1 MTISS
6 TITIID
12 TAQQLAAAG
21 RHTEV
26 IAYLGARDA
35 NEIEESPNL
44 ALLYGTAHAR
54 VGRHAEG
61 LRWLDLALDQARR
74 RQEQAVEGPALN
86 ARGAV
91 ALVSGRLDEAAD
103 YCTRALMVASRDGD
117 VGTAGRCSTNL
128 GIISHLRGRHA
139 EAIAA
144 WEIALA
150 AFDRAG
156 WRPGVAQ
163 CHHNLGLTYRD
174 QGALDRALT
183 EADWAVTEG
192 EASGDQTLWA
202 LALRGRAEIRVAQGE
217 IGLARRALDEIRAI
231 RSRVPDAADE
241 AEDQR
246 ALALVLAAE
255 GELVAAEHALRDVI
269 VRAEGHRRPQLLAEA
284 TRDLAIVLRRS
295 DRNAEAQAAARTAQ
309 AIFARLGAE
318 AEIRNLA
325 SQEWDG
331 DFGAELGRS
340 LAPLHAAQALADAG
354 DYTELVTYLGGRTQ
368 DELEQ
373 SPMLALLSGIGH
385 SRLGRLDV
393 GQQWAMVALSR
404 ARVLGDRTLEV
415 RGLNV
420 CGAIALER
428 GGISEATTFFT
439 RAQEE
444 AMQDN
449 DMATLGR
456 CANNLGIVANMQGD
470 YGRAVG
476 AYTRAIAAYQKA
488 RNDRGMAETQHNLGI
503 TYREQGRLDDAMHAT
518 DTAMR
523 EAERLGDR
531 RLKAQALAGRAE
543 IQVARGDPE
552 LAIREAQRA
561 VVIHRDLKDAVRETE
576 DLRILAVALGAAGRK
591 GEAEAMFREVIARA
605 AKHERTLLVAIAQ
618 RDLANLLAR
627 EGNVAAAREVAETA
641 RATLEQ
647 LGAKAEA
654 EKLDALLKAPGIEPS
669 VSVAYAPPP
678 TSRPDAPPVQPG
690 A

>member
-1 MTISS
+1 MTTSS
-6 TITIID
+6 IIVD
-12 TAQQLAAAG
+12 QVQQLAAAG

-26 IAYLGARDA
+26 IAFLGARDA
-35 NEIEESPNL
+35 SEIEESPNL

-61 LRWLDLALDQARR
+61 LRWLDMALDQARR
-74 RQEQAVEGPALN
+74 RQEQAVEGRALN

-139 EAIAA
+139 EAIAS

-150 AFDRAG
+150 AYDRAG
-156 WRPGVAQ
+156 LRPGVAQ

-183 EADWAVTEG
+183 EADWAVTEA

-202 LALRGRAEIRVAQGE
+202 LALRGRAEIRLAQGE
-217 IGLARRALDEIRAI
+217 VGLARRALDEIRAI

-255 GELVAAEHALRDVI
+255 GELVAAEHALRDVM
-269 VRAEGHRRPQLLAEA
+269 VRAEGYRRPQLLAEA
-284 TRDLAIVLRRS
+284 TRDLAIVLRRGG
-295 DRNAEAQAAARTAQ
+295 RNAEAQAAARAAQ
-309 AIFARLGAE
+309 AIFVRLGAE

-325 SQEWDG
+325 SLEWDG
-331 DFGAELGRS
+331 DFGTELSRS

-354 DYTELVTYLGGRTQ
+354 DYAELVAYLGKRTQ
-368 DELEQ
+368 DELEE
-373 SPMLALLSGIGH
+373 SPMLALLCGIGH

-393 GQQWAMVALSR
+393 GQQWAMVAQSR

-428 GGISEATTFFT
+428 GGISEATSFFT

-456 CANNLGIVANMQGD
+456 CANNLGIIANMQGD

-488 RNDRGMAETQHNLGI
+488 RNERGIAETQHNLGI

-518 DTAMR
+518 DTAMK

-576 DLRILAVALGAAGRK
+576 DLRILALALGAGGRK
-591 GEAEAMFREVIARA
+591 GEAEALFREVIARA

-618 RDLANLLAR
+618 RDLAYLLAR
-627 EGNVAAAREVAETA
+627 EGNLAAARETAETA
-641 RATLEQ
+641 RATLER

-654 EKLDALLKAPGIEPS
+654 AKLDALLKAPGIEPS
-669 VSVAYAPPP
+669 VGVAYTPPP
-678 TSRPDAPPVQPG
+678 TGRPDASPVQPG

>member
-12 TAQQLAAAG
+12 TVQQLAAAG

-61 LRWLDLALDQARR
+61 LRWLDVALDQARR
-74 RQEQAVEGPALN
+74 RQEPAVEGRALN

-117 VGTAGRCSTNL
+117 VGTAGRCATNL

-139 EAIAA
+139 EAIAS
-144 WEIALA
+144 WDIALA

-217 IGLARRALDEIRAI
+217 VGLARRALDEIRAI

-246 ALALVLAAE
+246 ALALVLTAE
-255 GELVAAEHALRDVI
+255 GELVAAEHALRDVM

-284 TRDLAIVLRRS
+284 TRDLAIVLRRAG
-295 DRNAEAQAAARTAQ
+295 RNAEAQTAARAAQ
-309 AIFARLGAE
+309 AIFGRLGAE

-325 SQEWDG
+325 SLEWDG
-331 DFGAELGRS
+331 NFGTELSRS

-354 DYTELVTYLGGRTQ
+354 DYAELVTYLGGRTQ

-373 SPMLALLSGIGH
+373 SPMLALLCGIGH

-393 GQQWAMVALSR
+393 GQQWAMVAQSR

-428 GGISEATTFFT
+428 GGISEATSFFT

-456 CANNLGIVANMQGD
+456 CANNLGIIANMQGD

-488 RNDRGMAETQHNLGI
+488 RNERGIAETQHNLGI

-518 DTAMR
+518 DTAMK

-576 DLRILAVALGAAGRK
+576 DLRILAVALGAGGRK
-591 GEAEAMFREVIARA
+591 GEAEALFREVIARA
-605 AKHERTLLVAIAQ
+605 AKHERPLLVAIAQ
-618 RDLANLLAR
+618 RDLAFLLAR
-627 EGNVAAAREVAETA
+627 EGNLAAARETAETA
-641 RATLEQ
+641 RAMLEQ

-654 EKLDALLKAPGIEPS
+654 EKLDALLAAPGIEPS

>member
-1 MTISS
+1 
-6 TITIID
+6 
-12 TAQQLAAAG
+12 
-21 RHTEV
+21 
-26 IAYLGARDA
+26 
-35 NEIEESPNL
+35 
-44 ALLYGTAHAR
+44 
-54 VGRHAEG
+54 
-61 LRWLDLALDQARR
+61 
-74 RQEQAVEGPALN
+74 
-86 ARGAV
+86 
-91 ALVSGRLDEAAD
+91 
-103 YCTRALMVASRDGD
+103 
-117 VGTAGRCSTNL
+117 
-128 GIISHLRGRHA
+128 
-139 EAIAA
+139 
-144 WEIALA
+144 
-150 AFDRAG
+150 

-163 CHHNLGLTYRD
+163 CRHNLGLTYRD

-183 EADWAVTEG
+183 EADWAVTEA
-192 EASGDQTLWA
+192 EASGDHTLWA

-217 IGLARRALDEIRAI
+217 LGLARRALDEVRAI
-231 RSRVPDAADE
+231 RRRVPDPADE

-246 ALALVLAAE
+246 AIALVLAAE
-255 GELVAAEHALRDVI
+255 GDLATAEQVLRDVMM
-269 VRAEGHRRPQLLAEA
+269 RAEGHRRPQLLAEA
-284 TRDLAIVLRRS
+284 TRDLAIVLRRGG
-295 DRNAEAQAAARTAQ
+295 RNAEAQAAARAAQ

-325 SQEWDG
+325 SQEWDD

-354 DYTELVTYLGGRTQ
+354 DYAELITYLGGRTQ
-368 DELEQ
+368 EELEQ
-373 SPMLALLSGIGH
+373 SPMLALLCGIGH

-404 ARVLGDRTLEV
+404 ARVLGDRTLEI

-428 GGISEATTFFT
+428 GGISEATSFFT

-456 CANNLGIVANMQGD
+456 CANNLGIIANMQGD

-476 AYTRAIAAYQKA
+476 AYTRAIAAYEKA
-488 RNDRGMAETQHNLGI
+488 RNDRGIAESQHNLGI
-503 TYREQGRLDDAMHAT
+503 TYRELGRLDDAVRAT

-531 RLKAQALAGRAE
+531 RLKAQTLAGRAE
-543 IQVARGDPE
+543 IQVARGEPE

-561 VVIHRDLKDAVRETE
+561 AVIHRDMKDAVRETE
-576 DLRILAVALGAAGRK
+576 DLRILAVALGAAGRTR
-591 GEAEAMFREVIARA
+591 EAEAMFREVIARA
-605 AKHERTLLVAIAQ
+605 AKHERPLLVAIAQ
-618 RDLANLLAR
+618 RDLAYLLAR
-627 EGNVAAAREVAETA
+627 EGNLTAARETAATA
-641 RATLEQ
+641 RATLDR

-678 TSRPDAPPVQPG
+678 TSAPDAPPIQPG